1 MAENSV
7 RTAISR
13 RGAGRPFKP
22 GQSGNPGGRPKSRA
36 LTDALEQTIDKHE
49 LAEKLWAL
57 ALSGDMQAI
66 KYIYDR
72 IEGTPTQRHEFS
84 IEDFIRKMRE
94 ERPELTEEQG
104 KVIAF
109 RARELVEGA
118 P

>member
-7 RTAISR
+7 KTAMSR
-13 RGAGRPFKP
+13 RGVGRPFKP

-49 LAEKLWAL
+49 LGEKLWAL
-57 ALSGDMQAI
+57 ALKGDMQAI

-72 IEGTPTQRHEFS
+72 IEGTPTQLHEFS
-84 IEDFIRKMRE
+84 IEDYVRQLHE
-94 ERPELTEEQG
+94 VRPDLTEEQG
-104 KVIAF
+104 KVITF

>member
-7 RTAISR
+7 KTAMSR
-13 RGAGRPFKP
+13 RGVGRPFKP

-49 LAEKLWAL
+49 LGEKLWAL
-57 ALSGDMQAI
+57 ALKGDMQAI

-84 IEDFIRKMRE
+84 IEDFIHRLHE
-94 ERPELTEEQG
+94 ERPELDDDAANLIARRAQEFWQG
-104 KVIAF
+104 T
-109 RARELVEGA
+109 G
-118 P
+118 